1 MFINM
6 AKKNCCLISLAIRV
20 EALIFSKIR
29 TIATRDIQSNFGGP
43 IRRLEFVFEILQ
55 RLINWEQAKKEGM
68 HGIAS

>member
-1 MFINM
+1 M

-55 RLINWEQAKKEGM
+55 RLIN
-68 HGIAS
+68 